1 MNVKNDL
8 AFLADFSLYLYEHQS
23 TVNPNMPLRF
33 LQYVAREYER
43 LIRSDTLYGDAQVSI
58 PEPQFVVFY
67 NGVGDFPERTELK
80 LSDAFLRKNQVGTEP
95 QLELKVQVWNINA
108 GNNEELKAQCK
119 VLGEYMQYVDCVR
132 KYLERQPVEEAVVS
146 AVDECIERGV
156 LSDFLRKNKAE
167 VVPVSIFEYD
177 EEAVREVIRRSAE
190 QRGLEQGEALLAQLI
205 GALLKAGRQ
214 EDVQRAI
221 ESPDARETL
230 YREFGLKK

>member
-1 MNVKNDL
+1 
-8 AFLADFSLYLYEHQS
+8 
-23 TVNPNMPLRF
+23 MP
-33 LQYVAREYER
+33 
-43 LIRSDTLYGDAQVSI
+43 I

-80 LSDAFLRKNQVGTEP
+80 LSDAFLRKNQIGKEP

-146 AVDECIERGV
+146 AVDECIERGI

-190 QRGLEQGEALLAQLI
+190 QRGLEDGMRKGLQQGLEKGLEQGIEQGIKQGIKQGIEQGITRGLEQGEALLAQLL

-221 ESPDARETL
+221 ERPDAREAL